1 MLPMCV
7 YYFYICHF
15 KHWKCLES
23 RNMKMFYIT
32 VLYTCILVY
41 MWLLLPNVI
50 GIPKFAVGS
59 TMISYT
65 EIHFQRWLQFCILRV
80 RLKWWPWQGRQGSG
94 QVINNSST
102 CWPTKCVGL
111 IICIWIWFNLMFDA
125 HINAHPHMHTHEHR
139 HRHAHAVT
147 QEFPHTYK
155 TCSIDHDSIHLLL
168 RWWNIIFFF
177 YMKSAWYMILCVFYK
192 DKGVCVC
199 VFTGCCAASIYSH
212 SMHIKH

>member
-1 MLPMCV
+1 MNALIPAVSQRETGEGRYLTKNTPSISESVRVNGGNGYVKILDVTWSMIILWLEVGMMLPMCV

-94 QVINNSST
+94 QVINNSSK

-111 IICIWIWFNLMFDA
+111 IICIWIWFSL
-125 HINAHPHMHTHEHR
+125 MHT
-139 HRHAHAVT
+139 
-147 QEFPHTYK
+147 
-155 TCSIDHDSIHLLL
+155 
-168 RWWNIIFFF
+168 
-177 YMKSAWYMILCVFYK
+177 
-192 DKGVCVC
+192 
-199 VFTGCCAASIYSH
+199 
-212 SMHIKH
+212 